1 MVDFLD
7 DVHAVAIYYSL
18 KKKKKKICKAPQSPQ
33 SDIFVRGCPG
43 GWLPRLPDMAERC
56 FASDLSGSA

>member
-18 KKKKKKICKAPQSPQ
+18 KKKIFKAPRAPQ
-33 SDIFVRGCPG
+33 SDIFVCGCPG
-43 GWLPRLPDMAERC
+43 GWLPRLPDMAEQC